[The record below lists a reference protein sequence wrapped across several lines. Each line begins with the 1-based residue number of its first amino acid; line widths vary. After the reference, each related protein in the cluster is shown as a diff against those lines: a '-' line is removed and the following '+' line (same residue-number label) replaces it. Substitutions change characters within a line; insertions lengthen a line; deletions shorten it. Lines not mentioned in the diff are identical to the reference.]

1 MADNYNPIAG
11 FRPMPDAK
19 GTINT
24 GDRSY
29 PISSSNGSV
38 LAIGS
43 PVAISGGEL
52 SAVATYSDGS
62 EKVSGVVVRLL
73 TDSGKSVLSVPASTD
88 GYRAEITVD
97 AGQRFIVTMD
107 GTGFTDADAGKMY
120 SLTAETLTAS
130 PDGFTGEGF
139 SRRQLA
145 TSTEASSGEQFIV
158 HGRSA
163 AIRNP
168 AGVDNVE
175 VVCSI
180 NPENFVQA

>member
-11 FRPMPDAK
+11 FRPIPDAK
-19 GTINT
+19 GAINT
-24 GDRSY
+24 VKRPVSA
-29 PISSSNGSV
+29 SNGTV
-38 LAIGS
+38 LALGS
-43 PVAISGGEL
+43 PVAISGGEV
-52 SAVATYSDGS
+52 SGVATYSDGA
-62 EKVSGVVVRLL
+62 EKVSGFVVRCL
-73 TDSGKSVLSVPASTD
+73 TDSGKSVLSIPATTD
-88 GYRAEITVD
+88 GYQVEMTCD
-97 AGQRFIVTMD
+97 PGQKAVVTMD
-107 GTGFTDADAGKMY
+107 GTGFSDADAGKMY
-120 SLTAETLTAS
+120 SCTAETLTAS
-130 PDGFTGEGF
+130 TDGFIGRQF
-139 SRRQLA
+139 SQRQLA